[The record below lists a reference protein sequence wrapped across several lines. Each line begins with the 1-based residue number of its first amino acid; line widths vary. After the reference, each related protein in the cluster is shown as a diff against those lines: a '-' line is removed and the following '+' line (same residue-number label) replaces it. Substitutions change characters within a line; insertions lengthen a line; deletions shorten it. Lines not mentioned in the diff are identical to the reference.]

1 MRANEGSL
9 PRVRT
14 ALLLLGGMVCAG
26 FAGVLTYLD
35 TGRPIAGALA
45 AATSLP
51 AAIAFLDRIIHR
63 PLARTRPGLRSSA
76 ATRSRRSP
84 GPASRTGP
92 AVRSRSVTIPSCEMA
107 G

>member
-9 PRVRT
+9 PKVRT
-14 ALLLLGGMVCAG
+14 ALLLLGGMVGAG

-51 AAIAFLDRIIHR
+51 AAIAFLDRIIQR
-63 PLARTRPGLRSSA
+63 P
-76 ATRSRRSP
+76 SP
-84 GPASRTGP
+84 GHDPDSDRLP
-92 AVRSRSVTIPSCEMA
+92 RPSHGDLPRRRDELDRPPDPYR
-107 G
+107 